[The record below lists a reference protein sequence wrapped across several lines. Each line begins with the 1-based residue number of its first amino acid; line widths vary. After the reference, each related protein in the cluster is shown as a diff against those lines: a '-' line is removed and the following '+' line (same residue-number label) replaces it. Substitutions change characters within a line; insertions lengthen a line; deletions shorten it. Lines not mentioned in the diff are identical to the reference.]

1 VAKAQKLKSRTQSE
15 TPLSRLSGVNIGMLA
30 WLLTPLLTFGFIINV
45 RLFPMVAP
53 NEEPKWA
60 LLVLCGI
67 GMGLAGAWVL
77 WQRRQALPF
86 TWTWAGLALL
96 VFYSI
101 LAIGIFIGPN
111 TTEGLIRFA
120 FWLVCLGVF
129 LTVCWAWR
137 HVSWFESTWVWL
149 ISLGS
154 FVFSFRYWQGY
165 FLDYQSTN
173 YNISVLFSP
182 IGHVNFTGDV
192 LVVLLPVLVYLLVTQ
207 HHAVLR
213 VLNWCS
219 VFTVATV
226 LLVASSRGALG
237 GIVLGSLGVLMLAVR
252 HRKVWLAQSWQQ
264 MSQWLPM
271 GLVLTALLVS
281 VVVYQM
287 LPYHY
292 RDLARLSGA
301 AQTTNTLSMPLTA
314 NVLQP
319 PLASMWHA
327 LTPIVGADRAP
338 MYASANA
345 MAWDAAWLGQGTGNF
360 FAVYPSY
367 SNQFPDFRDPLSS
380 ERTFTTNP
388 HNVVLQIATQNGWIA
403 ALTFMGL
410 LLLLGWRLS
419 LSVWKKWQPWH
430 ATGVLAITA
439 ALFDSMFNHVFF
451 NPASMFVFAL
461 MAGCWWATL
470 PPMRDVFTLQLT
482 IRMNKVYA
490 LGLLGAL
497 VLLSI
502 WPLRWVV
509 SEWYAGSATSHVRQ
523 PAMAAKQY
531 QQAYAWNT
539 NNFRA
544 VFGVAQTAYQQKRF
558 PEAIAYLKHFETI
571 YPYNPPAL
579 NLLGAAYLMSGQYVE
594 GIAAFKRAIAI
605 LPDFKMAQQ
614 NLLRAQAL
622 LQQKSQ
628 QTMQSRPAISLQ
640 RPK

>member
-1 VAKAQKLKSRTQSE
+1 VAKAQKLKSQKQSE
-15 TPLSRLSGVNIGMLA
+15 APLSMLSGVNLA
-30 WLLTPLLTFGFIINV
+30 VLVWLMTPLVIVGFIINV
-45 RLFPMVAP
+45 RLFPMIAP

-60 LLVLCGI
+60 YLMLCGI
-67 GMGLAGAWVL
+67 CMGLAGAWAL
-77 WQRRQALPF
+77 WQRRQALSLA
-86 TWTWAGLALL
+86 WTWSGLALL

-101 LAIGIFIGPN
+101 LAIGVFIAPN
-111 TTEGLIRFA
+111 STEGLIRFT
-120 FWLVCLGVF
+120 FWLVCLSVF
-129 LTVCWAWR
+129 LTACWGWR
-137 HVSWFESTWVWL
+137 HATWFESAWVWFV
-149 ISLGS
+149 SLAS

-165 FLDYQSTN
+165 FLDYHSTG

-192 LVVLLPVLVYLLVTQ
+192 LVVLLPVLVYLLATQ

-219 VFTVATV
+219 VFTLATV

-237 GIVLGSLGVLMLAVR
+237 GIILGSLAVLLLALR
-252 HRKVWLAQSWQQ
+252 HWKLWLAQSWRQVK
-264 MSQWLPM
+264 QWLPVS
-271 GLVLTALLVS
+271 LVLTALLVS

-292 RDLARLSGA
+292 RDLARLSGT
-301 AQTTNTLSMPLTA
+301 AQTTHTSLKPMTA

-319 PLASMWHA
+319 PLANMWHA
-327 LTPIVGADRAP
+327 LTPMVGADRAP

-367 SNQFPDFRDPLSS
+367 SNHFPDFRDPLSN

-410 LLLLGWRLS
+410 LLLLYWRLS
-419 LSVWKKWQPWH
+419 LSVWNKWDAWH
-430 ATGVLAITA
+430 ATGVLAMTA
-439 ALFDSMFNHVFF
+439 VLFDSMFNHVFF

-470 PPMRDVFTLQLT
+470 PAMQSIFTLQLPV
-482 IRMNKVYA
+482 RMHKVYA
-490 LGLLGAL
+490 VGLLVSV

-502 WPLRWVV
+502 WPVRWLV
-509 SEWYAGSATSHVRQ
+509 SEWYTGSAMSHISQ
-523 PAMAAKQY
+523 PTIAAKQY
-531 QQAYAWNT
+531 QQAYVWDM

-544 VFGVAQTAYQQKRF
+544 VFGVAQTAYQQKKF
-558 PEAIAYLKHFETI
+558 PEAIAYLEHFEAI

-579 NLLGAAYLMSGQYVE
+579 NLLGAAYLMNRQYFQS
-594 GIAAFKRAIAI
+594 IAAFKRAIAI
-605 LPDFKMAQQ
+605 LPDFTMAQQ
-614 NLLRAQAL
+614 NMARAQAL
-622 LQQKSQ
+622 LQQQSQ
-628 QTMQSRPAISLQ
+628 QVMPNGPAF
-640 RPK
+640 PK